1 MCIRSSPVLC
11 EACRRS
17 SRTLSRLLNVKTETL
32 ESKLIQVRRRIV
44 HTYIGLFCFL
54 SRLEGRLNRRLGK

>member
-1 MCIRSSPVLC
+1 MCTRSSPVLR

-17 SRTLSRLLNVKTETL
+17 SRALSRLLNVRTETL

-54 SRLEGRLNRRLGK
+54 SNVGGPSKP